1 MSKININDYEYRY
14 PRELI
19 VQWKETGVFPEEL
32 KTDNLAYMIRNDKH
46 ILISDSSKISFAFA
60 KQLRD
65 RYQKQIE
72 ALELNQELEV
82 KIKEIDIHAKR
93 LEKGIMLRYTCK
105 VISWDNLNDVLLE
118 Q

>member
-14 PRELI
+14 PKELI
-19 VQWKETGVFPEEL
+19 AQWKETGIFPEEL
-32 KTDNLAYMIRNDKH
+32 LTDNLSYLIRKDKY
-46 ILISDSSKISFAFA
+46 ILVSNTSKINFQFA

-65 RYQKQIE
+65 RYQEQIE
-72 ALELNQELEV
+72 KLEIGEELVV

-93 LEKGIMLRYTCK
+93 LDKGIILRYTCQ
-105 VISWDNLNDVLLE
+105 VFTWDNLNDVLLE